1 MKTQLPIDWSRLIFI
16 DAMPPE
22 PVIDRQTK
30 QQKADTNE
38 EPLSAADAETG
49 RQAQQ
54 LWATGLNRHHHSS

>member
-1 MKTQLPIDWSRLIFI
+1 MKTQMPIDWSRLIFI

-22 PVIDRQTK
+22 PVIGRQTK

-54 LWATGLNRHHHSS
+54 L